1 MSTLFVGD
9 SHVNRLRTHVGTEHP
24 SSIVFNIAGL
34 PSVSFYGISGGL
46 VSNNKHLSL
55 ITAAVRQRR
64 PRHVIAC
71 IGGNDLDTS
80 DPGWNPEI
88 LITRLVTF
96 LTQLKNCFN
105 LRKVTILSFFPRE
118 RTRHVSPETYRQRT
132 MEANQLL
139 CDLCAQHHLKFWKLR
154 GFTDSSH
161 PILCDGVHLNVYGMN
176 KLLRQLRGVL
186 LSQL

>member
-1 MSTLFVGD
+1 MSTLYVGD

-24 SSIVFNIAGL
+24 ILIVFNIAGL
-34 PSVSFYGISGGL
+34 PSVSFYSISGGL

-71 IGGNDLDTS
+71 IGGNDLDT
-80 DPGWNPEI
+80 WNPEI

-105 LRKVTILSFFPRE
+105 LRKVTILSFFLRE
-118 RTRHVSPETYRQRT
+118 RTRHVSPETYK
-132 MEANQLL
+132 EL
-139 CDLCAQHHLKFWKLR
+139 WK
-154 GFTDSSH
+154 
-161 PILCDGVHLNVYGMN
+161 PISCCVTF
-176 KLLRQLRGVL
+176 VL
-186 LSQL
+186 SIT